1 MISHNLTE
9 KKRSQIDVS
18 VLIAAFISPS
28 QVKLNILQSYC
39 SWVFNF
45 YLFICLF
52 IYLSIYLFIYLF
64 ILFLFFFVL
73 MINQWLCSSFSGNLP
88 SIFKTLFS
96 FTQLD

>member
-1 MISHNLTE
+1 MISYNLTE

-45 YLFICLF
+45 YLFIFLF
-52 IYLSIYLFIYLF
+52 IYLSIYLFIHSF
-64 ILFLFFFVL
+64 PFFFFVL
-73 MINQWLCSSFSGNLP
+73 MINQLLCSSFSGNLP